1 MCLHGLVQAD
11 DPSSGLQAYS
21 GTFATTHWSV
31 VLAAGQADLPEARE
45 ALENLC
51 RTYWYPLYA
60 YIRRRGSGHED
71 AQDLTQGF
79 LLQLLEHDAFNRVE
93 HSRGRFRSFLLAS
106 LNYYLADQRDH
117 AGAIKRG
124 AGQVPFPLDAPAA
137 AERYRLEPPD
147 NDSPDRLFERR
158 WALTLLDQVLQ
169 RLGQEFQEAGK
180 GTLFQRLQDFLVTG
194 QAEARYPDAAAD
206 LGMSVD
212 AVKKAAQR
220 LRQRYY
226 ELFREEIAHTVA
238 HPAEVEDELRFL
250 CKIIAG

>member
-1 MCLHGLVQAD
+1 MEHPDFEGQAH
-11 DPSSGLQAYS
+11 S

-31 VLAAGQADLPEARE
+31 VLAAGQRDSPAATE

-60 YIRRRGSGHED
+60 YIRRRGFGHED

-93 HSRGRFRSFLLAS
+93 RSRGRFRSFLLAS

-124 AGQVPFPLDAPAA
+124 AGQAPISLEASAA
-137 AERYRLEPPD
+137 AERYQLEPLD
-147 NDSPDRLFERR
+147 TGSPGRLFERR
-158 WALTLLDQVLQ
+158 WALALLDQVLQ
-169 RLGQEFQEAGK
+169 RLGQEFQEAGN
-180 GTLFQRLQDFLVTG
+180 GALFRRLQDFLVTG
-194 QAEARYPDAAAD
+194 QTEARYPEAAAD
-206 LGMSVD
+206 LGMSED

-220 LRQRYY
+220 MRQRYY

-238 HPAEVEDELRFL
+238 DPGEIEDELRYL
-250 CKIIAG
+250 CEIMAG

>member
-1 MCLHGLVQAD
+1 VVRTEEPKSEPRAQVGV
-11 DPSSGLQAYS
+11 
-21 GTFATTHWSV
+21 FATTHWSV
-31 VLAAGQADLPEARE
+31 VMAAGEENTPQSLAA
-45 ALENLC
+45 LEQLC

-93 HSRGRFRSFLLAS
+93 RSRGRFRSFLLAS
-106 LNYYLADQRDH
+106 LNHYLADQRDH

-124 AGQVPFPLDAPAA
+124 AGQVHFSLDAPAA
-137 AERYRLEPPD
+137 AERYQLEAPGS
-147 NDSPDRLFERR
+147 DSPERLFERR
-158 WALTLLDQVLQ
+158 WALALLDQVLK

-180 GTLFQRLQDFLVTG
+180 GALFQRLQDFLVTG
-194 QAEARYPDAAAD
+194 QAEARYPEAAAE
-206 LGMSVD
+206 LGMSAD

-220 LRQRYY
+220 MRQRYY

-238 HPAEVEDELRFL
+238 SPGEVEDELRYL
-250 CKIIAG
+250 CEIIAG

>member
-1 MCLHGLVQAD
+1 MERPNSGCQAHGGV
-11 DPSSGLQAYS
+11 
-21 GTFATTHWSV
+21 FATTHWSV
-31 VLAAGQADLPEARE
+31 VLAAGQRDSPAATE

-93 HSRGRFRSFLLAS
+93 RSRGRFRSFLLAS
-106 LNYYLADQRDH
+106 LNYYLADQHDH
-117 AGAIKRG
+117 ACAMKRG
-124 AGQVPFPLDAPAA
+124 AGQVPFSLDASLA
-137 AERYRLEPPD
+137 AERYQLEPPD
-147 NDSPDRLFERR
+147 TDSPERLFERG
-158 WALTLLDQVLQ
+158 WALAMLDQVLQ
-169 RLGQEFQEAGK
+169 RLGLEFQEAGK
-180 GTLFQRLQDFLVTG
+180 GTLFRRLQDFLVIG

-220 LRQRYY
+220 MRQRYY
-226 ELFREEIAHTVA
+226 ELFREEIAQTVA
-238 HPAEVEDELRFL
+238 DPGEVEDELRYL
-250 CKIIAG
+250 CEIIAG

>member
-1 MCLHGLVQAD
+1 MVRTEEPNSEPRAQGGV
-11 DPSSGLQAYS
+11 
-21 GTFATTHWSV
+21 FATTHWSV
-31 VLAAGQADLPEARE
+31 VLAAGEKNTPQSLA
-45 ALENLC
+45 ALEQLC

-79 LLQLLEHDAFNRVE
+79 LLQLLEHDAFKRVE

-124 AGQVPFPLDAPAA
+124 AGQVPFSLDAPAA
-137 AERYRLEPPD
+137 AERYQLEPPD

-158 WALTLLDQVLQ
+158 WALALLDQVLQ

-180 GTLFQRLQDFLVTG
+180 AALFQRLQDFLVTG
-194 QAEARYPDAAAD
+194 QAEGRYPDAAAD

-226 ELFREEIAHTVA
+226 ELFREEIAHTVG
-238 HPAEVEDELRFL
+238 HPGEVEDELRYL